1 MNLPAP
7 PERYSQPAENQ
18 RNVILSQADG
28 QNLKRNTDIDM
39 ASGAKLILRSP
50 NGHRW
55 NITVN
60 NAGVIA
66 AVAL

>member
-7 PERYSQPAENQ
+7 PERYSQASERQ

-28 QNLKRNTDIDM
+28 QNLKRNTDIDF
-39 ASGAKLILRSP
+39 ASGAKLILHSP
-50 NGHRW
+50 NGSRW

-66 AVAL
+66 AVAI